1 MLGTSRLVAWGLV
14 AGIGLVIAAT
24 PTPGAEAIVHGTS
37 GSGQCDLSRMTLVPL
52 REILEL
58 DETGMNVLLFAPLG
72 LALGL
77 LPRSRGKA
85 SLILA
90 AIALPFVVEGIQ
102 LVVTPLGRQCQSADV
117 IDNLTGLVVGLLGGI
132 VIEGYIP
139 RGRRGR
145 SSRPGLKSNPDSTDE
160 AEPAS
165 DRTTSEHGLSGDR
178 GRRKRCVGGSR
189 DRSAIDWRSRYSAS
203 RRSFAG
209 RTSSR

>member
-1 MLGTSRLVAWGLV
+1 MNLPDYPGLLPGVALAVILGFALRIRVARVLGTSRLVAWGLV

-24 PTPGAEAIVHGTS
+24 LTPGAEAIVDGTS
-37 GSGQCDLSRMTLVPL
+37 GSGRCDLSRMTLAPL

-85 SLILA
+85 LLILA

-132 VIEGYIP
+132 VIGAIFP
-139 RGRRGR
+139 GAAAADRR
-145 SSRPGLKSNPDSTDE
+145 DQ
-160 AEPAS
+160 A
-165 DRTTSEHGLSGDR
+165 
-178 GRRKRCVGGSR
+178 
-189 DRSAIDWRSRYSAS
+189 
-203 RRSFAG
+203 
-209 RTSSR
+209 